1 MLTRL
6 KTLLIL
12 LIISSLSAC
21 KMDFNG
27 DLYTS
32 DLIKVSEEGS
42 TLNLPMEIKFQVTSC
57 TEDLN
62 ELNQTLDSYF
72 LEYNFINC
80 KTSEDFTDYVTSK
93 VKVPLTNNQD
103 LFNKSNQ
110 SLVGY
115 LSKSFENDSRI
126 NVYLILNKSL
136 FNNLSSYIENK
147 TFQDLSLEESKF
159 QLNLNNDI
167 EEVNI
172 EVYPSYVDS
181 KPIVWRTSYDM
192 KKREIISIVS
202 SNVHAAHL
210 ELNSW
215 TPIFYINMQN

>member
-1 MLTRL
+1 
-6 KTLLIL
+6 
-12 LIISSLSAC
+12 
-21 KMDFNG
+21 
-27 DLYTS
+27 
-32 DLIKVSEEGS
+32 
-42 TLNLPMEIKFQVTSC
+42 MEIKFQVTSC

-103 LFNKSNQ
+103 SFNKSNQ

-115 LSKSFENDSRI
+115 LSKRFEDDRRI

>member
-1 MLTRL
+1 MRMFSKL
-6 KTLLIL
+6 KILLLL
-12 LIISSLSAC
+12 LIITSLSAC

-32 DLIKVSEEGS
+32 DLIKVSKEGG

-57 TEDLN
+57 TENLSD
-62 ELNQTLDSYF
+62 LNQTLKSYF

-103 LFNKSNQ
+103 SFNKSNQ
-110 SLVGY
+110 SLIGY
-115 LSKSFENDSRI
+115 LSKRFEDDRRI

-147 TFQDLSLEESKF
+147 TFQDLSFEESKF
-159 QLNLNNDI
+159 QLNLNNDLDKI
-167 EEVNI
+167 NVA
-172 EVYPSYVDS
+172 VYPSYVDS
-181 KPIVWRTSYDM
+181 KPIVWKSYYDLE
-192 KKREIISIVS
+192 KREIISIVS

-215 TPIFYINMQN
+215 TPILYLNM

>member
-1 MLTRL
+1 MRMFSKL
-6 KTLLIL
+6 KILLLL
-12 LIISSLSAC
+12 LIIPSLSAC

-32 DLIKVSEEGS
+32 DLIKVSKEGG

-57 TEDLN
+57 TESLSD
-62 ELNQTLDSYF
+62 LNQTLKSYF

-103 LFNKSNQ
+103 SFNKSNQ
-110 SLVGY
+110 SLIGY
-115 LSKSFENDSRI
+115 LSKRFEDDRRI

-147 TFQDLSLEESKF
+147 TFQDLSFEESKF
-159 QLNLNNDI
+159 QLNLNNDLDKI
-167 EEVNI
+167 NVA
-172 EVYPSYVDS
+172 VYPSYVDS
-181 KPIVWRTSYDM
+181 KPIVWKSYYDLE
-192 KKREIISIVS
+192 KREIISIVS

-215 TPIFYINMQN
+215 TPILYLNM